1 MYLHTGSME
10 LESNSSI
17 DGNAAGD
24 DGGGLSAWKSTLT
37 ASNISIDG
45 NAAGNIGGGV
55 YALSCSS
62 ITLSQGAS
70 ANSNTAEDRA
80 GGLYVQASTLTASS
94 SSIDGNA
101 AGATGG
107 GVYAISL

>member
-45 NAAGNIGGGV
+45 NAAGDIGGGV

-70 ANSNTAEDRA
+70 ANSRVEHSRRSSRRVVHA
-80 GGLYVQASTLTASS
+80 GEYPHGIEQLH
-94 SSIDGNA
+94 
-101 AGATGG
+101 
-107 GVYAISL
+107 